1 MDIKVWENEVSVD
14 SEEIKQL
21 WNFIERIVPD
31 FVKDGF
37 WMISDQ
43 MKFWR
48 WSRQLNL
55 IKMRKEKVEN
65 SWLPLQQVPLK
76 QFIPILDKWSLE
88 HDNNLQTKRANML
101 ANASIDTQ
109 RVKNSYPEILNQ
121 LEWIEVHILEWYY
134 DAIKDKSEKEM
145 ETTHIVKEKVLQI
158 YKLSEKQW
166 QIIAD
171 NLIRLRLLV
180 MPSSKWWVSIGD
192 SPLSLFTYDYLH
204 LTELGIDFIKAI
216 KF

>member
-1 MDIKVWENEVSVD
+1 
-14 SEEIKQL
+14 
-21 WNFIERIVPD
+21 
-31 FVKDGF
+31 
-37 WMISDQ
+37 
-43 MKFWR
+43 
-48 WSRQLNL
+48 
-55 IKMRKEKVEN
+55 MRKEEVEN

-88 HDNNLQTKRANML
+88 HDNDLQKKRANML

-134 DAIKDKSEKEM
+134 DAIKEKSEEEM
-145 ETTHIVKEKVLQI
+145 GKTHIIKEKVLQI
-158 YKLSEKQW
+158 YKISEKQR

-171 NLIRLRLLV
+171 NLMRLRLLI
-180 MPSSKWWVSIGD
+180 MPSSKWWVSIGN
-192 SPLSLFTYDYLH
+192 SPLSLFTYDYLQ
-204 LTELGIDFIKAI
+204 LTELGIDFIKSI